1 MIVAAD
7 GYLTIVNDNTKIV
20 PGHGPIATK
29 AQLAKYRAML
39 ATARD
44 RMAALIKD
52 GKSDS
57 DIFAAKP
64 FADLDAKWAAN
75 DQAAANFLR
84 VVYAS
89 LKQ

>member
-1 MIVAAD
+1 MARSRPKHSSP
-7 GYLTIVNDNTKIV
+7 N
-20 PGHGPIATK
+20 IAQCWQPRGTVW
-29 AQLAKYRAML
+29 R
-39 ATARD
+39 T
-44 RMAALIKD
+44 LIKD

>member
-44 RMAALIKD
+44 RMADTHQGRKE
-52 GKSDS
+52 
-57 DIFAAKP
+57 
-64 FADLDAKWAAN
+64 
-75 DQAAANFLR
+75 R
-84 VVYAS
+84 
-89 LKQ
+89 